1 MFDALGDKLQAIL
14 GGLRSRGKLDEETI
28 SKAMREIRL
37 ALLEADVNLAVVK
50 EFTASVKER
59 ALGQEVMKS
68 LTPGQ
73 QVVKIVHEE
82 LAEIMGSADS
92 RLAFTGRPPTVI
104 LLAGLQGSGKTTAA
118 AKLALMLRKDG
129 KSPALVAADL
139 QRPAAISQLEQLGKQ
154 IQIPVY
160 SSERSDPVAAAK
172 LGLEQARSQGRDV
185 VIVDTAGRLQIDEEL
200 MAELEQVHKA
210 VKPTNVLL
218 VLDSMTGQQAVDVAL
233 AFQERIAFDGVLLT
247 KLDGDAR
254 GGAALSV
261 RAVTGKPIKFASV
274 GEKLDQL
281 EVFHPDRMASRI
293 LGMGDVL
300 TLIEKAEAVSTEDEQ
315 KEMEAR
321 MMAGE
326 MNFDDFLASYRM
338 MRKMGSMKSLIGML
352 PGVGKQLKDV
362 DVDEREMARVE
373 AIILSMTP
381 RERRLPHVIDGSRR
395 LAHRGRQRDDGS
407 AGQPAAERPQA
418 DAEDDEAAQQGQDA
432 RAARNGR
439 AALGTEK
446 ERYGSSHEVDAGRL
460 QEEPDLPRRGG
471 RLALAAR
478 RQVHRHRGAVQP
490 AARAVAD
497 RVRRGQGQGLALEG
511 RSALAAGR
519 APAQSQEHRVV
530 STVSAPADL
539 VLFLAKKIVE
549 DPEAVRVEEIDS
561 DGDLLLRLHVAE
573 GDRGK
578 VIGRRGRM
586 VQSLRTLA
594 RAAGA
599 RSDRRVLLEIAE

>member
-1 MFDALGDKLQAIL
+1 SPVHCSAMFDTLGDKLQAVL
-14 GGLRSRGKLDEETI
+14 GGLRSRGKLDDETI

-68 LTPGQ
+68 LTPGR

-82 LAEIMGSADS
+82 LTEIMGSADS
-92 RLAFTGRPPTVI
+92 RLAFSGRPPTVI

-160 SSERSDPVAAAK
+160 SSERSDAVAAAK

-210 VKPTNVLL
+210 GKPANALL
-218 VLDSMTGQQAVDVAL
+218 VLDSMTGQQAVDAAL

-261 RAVTGKPIKFASV
+261 RAVTGKPIKLASV

-300 TLIEKAEAVSTEDEQ
+300 TLIEKAEAAASEEEQ
-315 KEMEAR
+315 AVMEAR

-338 MRKMGSMKSLIGML
+338 MRKRGSVKSIVSMVPGMK
-352 PGVGKQLKDV
+352 KQLEDV
-362 DVDEREMARVE
+362 DVDEQQMKRVE
-373 AIILSMTP
+373 AMILSMTS

-395 LAHRGRQRDDGS
+395 RRIANGS
-407 AGQPAAERPQA
+407 GTTV
-418 DAEDDEAAQQGQDA
+418 QQVNQ
-432 RAARNGR
+432 
-439 AALGTEK
+439 
-446 ERYGSSHEVDAGRL
+446 
-460 QEEPDLPRRGG
+460 
-471 RLALAAR
+471 
-478 RQVHRHRGAVQP
+478 
-490 AARAVAD
+490 
-497 RVRRGQGQGLALEG
+497 
-511 RSALAAGR
+511 
-519 APAQSQEHRVV
+519 
-530 STVSAPADL
+530 
-539 VLFLAKKIVE
+539 
-549 DPEAVRVEEIDS
+549 
-561 DGDLLLRLHVAE
+561 LL
-573 GDRGK
+573 
-578 VIGRRGRM
+578 
-586 VQSLRTLA
+586 
-594 RAAGA
+594 
-599 RSDRRVLLEIAE
+599 

>member
-1 MFDALGDKLQAIL
+1 MFDALGDKLQAVL
-14 GGLRSRGKLDEETI
+14 GGLRSRGRLDEETI
-28 SKAMREIRL
+28 SKVMREIRL
-37 ALLEADVNLAVVK
+37 ALLEADVNLGVVK
-50 EFTASVKER
+50 EFTAAVKER
-59 ALGQEVMKS
+59 ALGQEVTKS

-73 QVVKIVHEE
+73 EVVKIVHEE
-82 LAEIMGSADS
+82 LTEIMGSADS
-92 RLAFTGRPPTVI
+92 RLAFSGRPPTVI

-160 SSERSDPVAAAK
+160 SSERSDAVEAAK

-185 VIVDTAGRLQIDEEL
+185 AIVDTAGRLQIDEEL
-200 MAELEQVHKA
+200 MDELERVHQA
-210 VKPTNVLL
+210 VKPHNVLL

-261 RAVTGKPIKFASV
+261 RAVTGKPIKLASV

-300 TLIEKAEAVSTEDEQ
+300 TLIEKAEAVATEDEQ

-338 MRKMGSMKSLIGML
+338 MRKMGSMKSLISML
-352 PGVGKQLKDV
+352 PGMGQQLKDV

-381 RERRLPHVIDGSRR
+381 RERKLPHVIDGSRR
-395 LAHRGRQRDDGS
+395 QRIAKGS
-407 AGQPAAERPQA
+407 GTTVQQVNQLLNARKQMQKMMKQLSKGKMPALPGMAGKR
-418 DAEDDEAAQQGQDA
+418 
-432 RAARNGR
+432 
-439 AALGTEK
+439 
-446 ERYGSSHEVDAGRL
+446 
-460 QEEPDLPRRGG
+460 
-471 RLALAAR
+471 
-478 RQVHRHRGAVQP
+478 
-490 AARAVAD
+490 
-497 RVRRGQGQGLALEG
+497 
-511 RSALAAGR
+511 
-519 APAQSQEHRVV
+519 
-530 STVSAPADL
+530 
-539 VLFLAKKIVE
+539 
-549 DPEAVRVEEIDS
+549 
-561 DGDLLLRLHVAE
+561 
-573 GDRGK
+573 
-578 VIGRRGRM
+578 
-586 VQSLRTLA
+586 
-594 RAAGA
+594 
-599 RSDRRVLLEIAE
+599 